1 MEFLYKI
8 AKRND
13 KISYNLVSLIV
24 YDGDS
29 LDCRNYFSD
38 VFDTNTGIWWHVLA
52 WAKD

>member
-13 KISYNLVSLIV
+13 KISLIV

-29 LDCRNYFSD
+29 LGCRNDVSD